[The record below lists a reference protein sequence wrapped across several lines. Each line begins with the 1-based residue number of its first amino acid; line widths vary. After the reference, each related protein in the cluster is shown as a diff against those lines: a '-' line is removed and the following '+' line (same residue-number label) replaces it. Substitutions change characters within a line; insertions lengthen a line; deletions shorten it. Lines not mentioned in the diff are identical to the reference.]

1 MKILSFVGLTSLAVL
16 ISPGNLSAASVL
28 SSVAISAQTP
38 SAVAPGSNATF
49 IVTVSR
55 TDNGNLD
62 AYLSASGLPAGA
74 TASFSPAMVHFTGS
88 TPTSGTSTLTIST
101 DGSLATCSNSF
112 NVTATDGASFN
123 KKSCTSSMMLSCS
136 AKPQSIFTC
145 GVLADGSFQF
155 VCNGSPNQPCLIQA
169 TTNLTAP
176 AWSTIG
182 TNTADG
188 SGIMSFIDADAKNYP
203 ARFYRTSAY

>member
-1 MKILSFVGLTSLAVL
+1 MKLIAIVSLAGVAFL
-16 ISPGNLSAASVL
+16 INPVEVSAASVL
-28 SSVAISAQTP
+28 SSVTISSQTP
-38 SAVAPGSNATF
+38 GAVAPGSDATF

-74 TASFSPAMVHFTGS
+74 TATFSPSMVHFTGS

-101 DGSLATCSNSF
+101 DNSLATCSNSF
-112 NVTATDGASFN
+112 TVTATDGASFN
-123 KKSCTSSMMLSCS
+123 KKSCTRSMMLSCS

-188 SGIMSFIDADAKNYP
+188 SGIMSFIDTDAKKYP
-203 ARFYRTSAY
+203 ARFYRTAAY